1 MIYFGIKVYSI
12 KRFFAFCKYQIRE
25 NYLTIN
31 GIKSYI
37 LYLSNLP
44 WFILLIDWL
53 SSIVFFL
60 VSCAVQRKIIF
71 IINYIY
77 DCYLE
82 QKILHSINA
91 LLLMIFLL
99 VALALNTWLVHSILI
114 SKSICSQFLK
124 PWNTFDDQDFY
135 CIFQISSIRHKE
147 RLWQKKLP
155 KIKYI
160 RYVSRNLFVLT
171 LNSTNNTYGKK
182 SKLKPSTFE

>member
-1 MIYFGIKVYSI
+1 M
-12 KRFFAFCKYQIRE
+12 
-25 NYLTIN
+25 
-31 GIKSYI
+31 
-37 LYLSNLP
+37 
-44 WFILLIDWL
+44 
-53 SSIVFFL
+53 
-60 VSCAVQRKIIF
+60 
-71 IINYIY
+71 
-77 DCYLE
+77 E

-99 VALALNTWLVHSILI
+99 VAFTLNTWLVHSILI

-147 RLWQKKLP
+147 RLWKKKFP

-171 LNSTNNTYGKK
+171 LNSTNNTYEKK
-182 SKLKPSTFE
+182 QTKTQYIRINIWCIIVEVESFFFLSRIAMQKFISTFPATDNEFQCFILRVQLI